1 MVGNRST
8 SSLDEIV
15 ERRRADVDGSRI
27 DREGRIA
34 FRRAVEIDQQAAA
47 IVRKVAMRGRK
58 ADGIDRKSDRCLRFV
73 DAPALCRRRSL
84 RLNAAQKDRQTKN
97 AEPARDCTAIHDHA
111 VKSRRA
117 HELIPQVCFDPGAGL
132 RHVKH
137 ENRNLSPGS
146 SPDAR
151 PLPVARP

>member
-1 MVGNRST
+1 MCIGLLDLRRGEAHGRESLDIEQNRA
-8 SSLDEIV
+8 LDEIV

-73 DAPALCRRRSL
+73 DAPALCRRV
-84 RLNAAQKDRQTKN
+84 AACASTQHKKTDKQET
-97 AEPARDCTAIHDHA
+97 P
-111 VKSRRA
+111 SRRA
-117 HELIPQVCFDPGAGL
+117 TVL
-132 RHVKH
+132 R
-137 ENRNLSPGS
+137 SMIMP
-146 SPDAR
+146 
-151 PLPVARP
+151 